1 MQTKTHVISFLAYIF
16 ALFQLLCYI
25 SFSLFFNDTMDIK
38 EVLKSFNIERKEAEI
53 YIAALEMGVAPAAAI
68 ADKAGVFRT
77 YFYEIADELIAE
89 GLLRQAKKGG
99 KNYFT
104 AISPQELIRLQE
116 QKIENL
122 RNAIPQLEA
131 IHNTLDEKPKIYYYK
146 GEGGIDEVNNDTLR
160 YKGEMIAFSTPK
172 FLTAKQKSLSAEYIT
187 KRVLAGK
194 KVRVIGEVSNEFMEA
209 KKMDQQVLRETRM
222 LPIDLFHSEI
232 EIGVYANK
240 VSIINY
246 KNEFGLI
253 IEDKN
258 TASVIKQIFE
268 IVWSSGKIVE

>member
-1 MQTKTHVISFLAYIF
+1 
-16 ALFQLLCYI
+16 
-25 SFSLFFNDTMDIK
+25 MDIK
-38 EVLKSFNIERKEAEI
+38 EVLKSFNIERKEAEV

-77 YFYEIADELIAE
+77 YFYEIADKLIAE
-89 GLLRQAKKGG
+89 GLLRQTKHGN

-104 AISPQELIRLQE
+104 ALSPQELIGLQE
-116 QKIENL
+116 QKLENL

-131 IHNTLDEKPKIYYYK
+131 IHNTRDEKPKIYYYA
-146 GEGGIDEVNNDTLR
+146 GERGIDEVNNDTLR
-160 YKGEMIAFSTPK
+160 YKGELIGFSTPK
-172 FLTAKQKSLSAEYIT
+172 FLTAKQKRLATEYIA
-187 KRVLAGK
+187 KRVAAGK

-209 KKMDQQVLRETRM
+209 KKMDSQVLRETRM

-258 TASVIKQIFE
+258 TSSVIKQIFE
-268 IVWSSGKIVE
+268 IVWNSGKIIE